1 VFYQNIN
8 LAPTRT
14 GPDGRQLY
22 WNAFAANSS
31 GTRLVSTAFTNRLI
45 KLGNT
50 DQGGTNTMSLSF
62 EKPRSRSGWSWKA
75 AYVHNKADEVLF
87 GTSSVAASNWNNRA
101 VFNTNVAEKHRS
113 ELEIRNKVLVNVAK
127 DFELAKGYRTSV
139 GLLYELRTGYP
150 FSFVFTGDTNGD
162 SQTQNDLA
170 YIPRRGGDPLVRF
183 ATPADR
189 DRFFAI
195 VDQVGL
201 PEGRAVE
208 AGSNNYPTVSQFDLS
223 IKQDV
228 KLPFWRH
235 KLVLGMDVLN
245 LGNLLNEKWGLI
257 RGSNQ
262 FFIKREGIA
271 AAAYD
276 GVANQYVYSNVS
288 TTLPTGS
295 FNPSLGRGEPAAT
308 RWSMLL
314 SARYEF

>member
-1 VFYQNIN
+1 
-8 LAPTRT
+8 
-14 GPDGRQLY
+14 
-22 WNAFAANSS
+22 
-31 GTRLVSTAFTNRLI
+31 
-45 KLGNT
+45 
-50 DQGGTNTMSLSF
+50 MSLSF

-101 VFNTNVAEKHRS
+101 IFNTNVAEKHRS

-139 GLLYELRTGYP
+139 GLLCELRTGYP

-195 VDQVGL
+195 VDQFGL
-201 PEGRAVE
+201 TEGRAVE